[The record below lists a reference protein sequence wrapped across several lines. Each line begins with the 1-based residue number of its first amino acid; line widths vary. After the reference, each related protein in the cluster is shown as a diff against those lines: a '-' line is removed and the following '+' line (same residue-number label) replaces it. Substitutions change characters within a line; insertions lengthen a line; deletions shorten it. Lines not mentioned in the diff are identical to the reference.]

1 MDEPVETVDEFVAL
15 AEGRAKLV
23 PMTDAHGIPAAG
35 PVHDGLIGIDA
46 LPAIE
51 GITLLDVRE
60 PDEWDLG
67 HAPGAVHIPLI
78 ELPARFGELDLDSE
92 VYVICRGGGRSES
105 AVRYLETVGVEA
117 VVVDGGMIAWA
128 AAAKP
133 VVRPDGGPGAV

>member
-1 MDEPVETVDEFVAL
+1 
-15 AEGRAKLV
+15 
-23 PMTDAHGIPAAG
+23 MTDAHGIPAAG